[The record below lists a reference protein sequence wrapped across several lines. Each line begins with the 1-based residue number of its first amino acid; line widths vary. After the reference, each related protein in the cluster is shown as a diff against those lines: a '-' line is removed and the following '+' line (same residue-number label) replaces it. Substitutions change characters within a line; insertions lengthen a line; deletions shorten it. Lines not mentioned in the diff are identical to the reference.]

1 MTVQICVN
9 LTKISWKLQWLF
21 SLGIAL
27 IHLKSIA
34 IPRGKSHCKFHG
46 KFSLHYK
53 ILPYSLFSKPYWNI
67 FFYKVYINWF
77 INTSKMYQ
85 HFISIISK
93 VLEFE
98 SHVGQTGT
106 DCVVPGEK
114 ILLETEL
121 IVYQISVTSN
131 LIFQMM

>member
-1 MTVQICVN
+1 
-9 LTKISWKLQWLF
+9 
-21 SLGIAL
+21 
-27 IHLKSIA
+27 
-34 IPRGKSHCKFHG
+34 
-46 KFSLHYK
+46 
-53 ILPYSLFSKPYWNI
+53 
-67 FFYKVYINWF
+67 
-77 INTSKMYQ
+77 MYQ
-85 HFISIISK
+85 HFISIINK